1 MRIAILILENVLKSA
16 AFGIEEI
23 FLINNNF
30 CKTKDEEKLKTT
42 FVGLEES
49 KFFDINFLNFKDIY
63 DVVII
68 PPKLRDHSF
77 IVDKTILDWLLF
89 QHSKKAILASAC
101 IGSFILAKT
110 KLLDGKKAT
119 THWAYEDIFKKE
131 FPNIDLDVNKLL
143 IEEKNIITAG
153 GINAYLDLC
162 LYIIEKFHSNRTATQ
177 LANLMVIDRGRVS
190 QKSYKTF
197 STIFLYDDVEIKKII
212 EWMKENLNEQI
223 SVDLL
228 AKKINLTQK
237 TFTRRFKK
245 AINTSP
251 IQYLKSLRVEKAKEL
266 LISTQKSLRDITIE
280 IGYFDENTFRKLF
293 KKETSLNPMEFRNR
307 FKQTLKK

>member
-1 MRIAILILENVLKSA
+1 MSFN
-16 AFGIEEI
+16 
-23 FLINNNF
+23 
-30 CKTKDEEKLKTT
+30 T
-42 FVGLEES
+42 F
-49 KFFDINFLNFKDIY
+49 Y

-68 PPKLRDHSF
+68 PPTLKEHSF
-77 IVDKTILDWLLF
+77 DIPKEIIDWLIF

-110 KLLDGKKAT
+110 KLLDGKRAT
-119 THWAYEDIFKKE
+119 THWAYEDMFKKE

-177 LANLMVIDRGRVS
+177 LANLMIIDRGRVS

-197 STIFLYDDVEIKKII
+197 STIFLYDDVEIKKVI
-212 EWMKENLNEQI
+212 EWMKENLGEQI
-223 SVDLL
+223 TVPRL
-228 AKKINLTQK
+228 AKKINLSEK

-266 LISTQKSLRDITIE
+266 LISTQKILE
-280 IGYFDENTFRKLF
+280 ILLLKLAILMKIVLENY
-293 KKETSLNPMEFRNR
+293 
-307 FKQTLKK
+307 LKKRPL